1 MAVDS
6 AVVMAV
12 AGMLAAAMAVVVAD
26 ATNKTVML
34 RNLDDAILA
43 ANCKIVI
50 IIGFLLCPLSSFV

>member
-1 MAVDS
+1 
-6 AVVMAV
+6 
-12 AGMLAAAMAVVVAD
+12 MAVVVAD